1 VVLLSSENKV
11 QESQAFQGFFLH
23 GETVQ
28 EKRES
33 LNSARA
39 GICLANDWMH
49 LKRKRGLCAAC
60 QKKEEILRLHVIKL
74 GKVTQHLQLHPL
86 ATMTFL
92 SSFLKVS

>member
-11 QESQAFQGFFLH
+11 QESKVFQGFFLH

-39 GICLANDWMH
+39 GINPANDWIH
-49 LKRKRGLCAAC
+49 LKSERGLCAAF
-60 QKKEEILRLHVIKL
+60 QKGVEFLRLRVSSSENI
-74 GKVTQHLQLHPL
+74 TQHLQLHPL
-86 ATMTFL
+86 ATMRFFELFPQT
-92 SSFLKVS
+92 